1 MTALTYWLKTYWY
14 APLIILIGGFF
25 FWQQAKA
32 GSANQ
37 PLSVSVNSHSSSHMA
52 ASRSSKATSMSGSH
66 RPSHGFVH
74 LKGAIQHPGIYPVK
88 ENTRWDEVVKAAG
101 GLTAAADMQQV
112 NLAKIASDQ
121 ESLYVPEKGETSTA
135 TAPTTTAG
143 GTSATGKPTQTASGA
158 VVDLNKADVAQ
169 LTTISGIG
177 PKKAAD
183 IISYRDSHGGFKDIN
198 ELKEVHGIGD
208 KTFETLAPQL
218 TVGP

>member
-1 MTALTYWLKTYWY
+1 MATLTYWLKTYWY

-52 ASRSSKATSMSGSH
+52 ASRSSRATSMSGSH

-101 GLTAAADMQQV
+101 GLTAAADIQQDR
-112 NLAKIASDQ
+112 KS
-121 ESLYVPEKGETSTA
+121 
-135 TAPTTTAG
+135 
-143 GTSATGKPTQTASGA
+143 
-158 VVDLNKADVAQ
+158 VV
-169 LTTISGIG
+169 
-177 PKKAAD
+177 
-183 IISYRDSHGGFKDIN
+183 
-198 ELKEVHGIGD
+198 
-208 KTFETLAPQL
+208 
-218 TVGP
+218 

>member
-1 MTALTYWLKTYWY
+1 MATLIYWLKTYWY

-88 ENTRWDEVVKAAG
+88 KTRAG
-101 GLTAAADMQQV
+101 MKWLK
-112 NLAKIASDQ
+112 L
-121 ESLYVPEKGETSTA
+121 P
-135 TAPTTTAG
+135 AG
-143 GTSATGKPTQTASGA
+143 
-158 VVDLNKADVAQ
+158 
-169 LTTISGIG
+169 
-177 PKKAAD
+177 
-183 IISYRDSHGGFKDIN
+183 
-198 ELKEVHGIGD
+198 
-208 KTFETLAPQL
+208 
-218 TVGP
+218 

>member
-1 MTALTYWLKTYWY
+1 MSRKKAKRQLQRHHLPRQAALL
-14 APLIILIGGFF
+14 LL
-25 FWQQAKA
+25 
-32 GSANQ
+32 GS
-37 PLSVSVNSHSSSHMA
+37 PPRL
-52 ASRSSKATSMSGSH
+52 
-66 RPSHGFVH
+66 
-74 LKGAIQHPGIYPVK
+74 
-88 ENTRWDEVVKAAG
+88 
-101 GLTAAADMQQV
+101 
-112 NLAKIASDQ
+112 
-121 ESLYVPEKGETSTA
+121 
-135 TAPTTTAG
+135 
-143 GTSATGKPTQTASGA
+143 ASGA

>member
-1 MTALTYWLKTYWY
+1 MATLTYWLKTYWY

-52 ASRSSKATSMSGSH
+52 ASRSSRATSMSGSH

-101 GLTAAADMQQV
+101 GLTAAADIQQV
-112 NLAKIASDQ
+112 N
-121 ESLYVPEKGETSTA
+121 
-135 TAPTTTAG
+135 
-143 GTSATGKPTQTASGA
+143 
-158 VVDLNKADVAQ
+158 LNKADVAQ